1 MWIVFMLTSIIET
14 TIYILMPFWLSDY
27 NNGFVF
33 QLYMMIAELLAAIA
47 VYFIIDSKK
56 TGGRSKLVV
65 LISLLIFGI
74 SVLVYIYGRSTLLFG
89 LSTISFLLK
98 IMFTAEMV
106 IMNENYIT

>member
-1 MWIVFMLTSIIET
+1 
-14 TIYILMPFWLSDY
+14 MPFWLSDY
-27 NNGFVF
+27 NKGFVF
-33 QLYMMIAELLAAIA
+33 QLYMMIAELMAAIA

-65 LISLLIFGI
+65 FISLLICAVSCI
-74 SVLVYIYGRSTLLFG
+74 VYAYGTLIFG

>member
-1 MWIVFMLTSIIET
+1 
-14 TIYILMPFWLSDY
+14 MPFWLSDY
-27 NNGFVF
+27 NKGFVF
-33 QLYMMIAELLAAIA
+33 QLYMMIAELMAAIA

-65 LISLLIFGI
+65 FISLLICAVSCI
-74 SVLVYIYGRSTLLFG
+74 VYVYGTLIFG

>member
-1 MWIVFMLTSIIET
+1 MLTSIIET
-14 TIYILMPFWLSDY
+14 TLYILMPFWLSDY
-27 NNGFVF
+27 NKGFMF
-33 QLYMMIAELLAAIA
+33 QLYMMIAELMAAIA

-65 LISLLIFGI
+65 FISLLICAVSG
-74 SVLVYIYGRSTLLFG
+74 LVYVYGRSTLIFG